1 MKKENLLYGIH
12 AVSCALKNGKR
23 KINRI
28 FATSKGIENLAKFA
42 KVDKYK
48 VFIKKKHEIDD
59 MLPEGAVHQ
68 GVVLDCE
75 PLNKVT
81 LEDVVNR
88 AEEKSVVLIL
98 DQVSDPHN
106 IGAIIRSVSAFGADA
121 VIVQEKNSPNIT
133 GLVAK
138 IACGGVEESPMVKVV
153 NLARSM
159 EKLKENGYWIIGLD
173 ERGKCELSS
182 TGLEAG
188 KIAIV
193 LGAEGPGIRDLVLKK
208 CDLLA
213 RIPMSPKSKVSS
225 INVSNAAVVAL
236 YEFFRK

>member
-12 AVSCALKNGKR
+12 AVSCALKNEKR

-28 FATSKGIENLAKFA
+28 FATLKGIENLAKFA
-42 KVDKYK
+42 KVDNYR
-48 VFIKKKHEIDD
+48 VVIKKKHEIDD

-75 PLNKVT
+75 HLNKVT
-81 LEDVVNR
+81 LEDVINR
-88 AEEKSVVLIL
+88 ADEKSVVLIL

-138 IACGGVEESPMVKVV
+138 IACGGVEEAPMVKVV
-153 NLARSM
+153 NLSRSM

-213 RIPMSPKSKVSS
+213 RIPMSHKSKVSS